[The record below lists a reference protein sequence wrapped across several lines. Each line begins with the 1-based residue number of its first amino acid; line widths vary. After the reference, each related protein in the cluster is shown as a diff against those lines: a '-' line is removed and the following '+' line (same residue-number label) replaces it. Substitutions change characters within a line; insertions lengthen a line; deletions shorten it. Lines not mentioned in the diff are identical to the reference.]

1 MEKNTLNIYCLGGPL
16 LSTEWTSIMG
26 DKYREHLNFEPVL
39 VASPDEAQIIV
50 WDGVM
55 TPKSHHSITKLIDRV
70 GDKTVFLLTGEATTL
85 LQDHPFIRF
94 NTRKLSSVFL
104 PPSKVLPE
112 EILESLQECRK
123 LAGHV

>member
-26 DKYREHLNFEPVL
+26 DKYREHLSFEPVL
-39 VASPDEAQIIV
+39 VANPDLAQVIV

-55 TPKSHHSITKLIDRV
+55 TPKSQNPITELLDRV
-70 GDKTVFLLTGEATTL
+70 GEKTVFLLTGEAATL
-85 LQDHPFIRF
+85 FQDHPFIRL
-94 NTRKLSSVFL
+94 NTRNLPSVFL

-112 EILESLQECRK
+112 EILESLESCRK
-123 LAGHV
+123 LGGHV

>member
-16 LSTEWTSIMG
+16 LSTEWASIMG

-39 VASPDEAQIIV
+39 VASPDEAQVIV

-55 TPKSHHSITKLIDRV
+55 TPKSHTTISELIDRV
-70 GDKTVFLLTGEATTL
+70 GEKTVFLLTGEATTL

-123 LAGHV
+123 MVGHV